1 MYRSVAPV
9 SCLKVLCGADT
20 SNTRLKGSKMAGIFF
35 SGGVA
40 CNLTVNAAC
49 GISTTGDDCPA
60 LYYPPKCNTQV
71 DPLQMNAVIS
81 EIANAINA
89 FGNAY
94 DCSRLDNLKNVLN
107 RARNICDLPPFG
119 DNPDLDDRIAGCFDE
134 TSSTISVQQLVNL
147 VLSQAGTLCDLP
159 EVGGMSDG
167 DTLAG
172 CIGGAERRIN
182 LANLRNLM
190 GGGGASALVRGAQ
203 IYFSGAHTT
212 VGIPTADKD
221 AFMAM
226 AYYEIAGGDLVGDA
240 TLSVATGGGGFV
252 EATQLYNGDA
262 YIIGGSGNSPA
273 LTVPI
278 RTFVNVIKKNNIWYL
293 VVNGTAMP
301 LGGDDGV
308 IRFANGTWSK
318 LTIWDASRF

>member
-1 MYRSVAPV
+1 
-9 SCLKVLCGADT
+9 
-20 SNTRLKGSKMAGIFF
+20 MAGIFF

-49 GISTTGDDCPA
+49 GVSTTGDDCPA

-94 DCSRLDNLKNVLN
+94 DCSRLDNLKTALN

-147 VLSQAGTLCDLP
+147 VLSQSPTLCQLP
-159 EVGGMSDG
+159 EVGGMGDG

-190 GGGGASALVRGAQ
+190 GGGGASALVPGGE
-203 IYFSGAHTT
+203 IYNNTVFSDNGHN
-212 VGIPTADKD
+212 VSIGTAGKD
-221 AFMAM
+221 AF
-226 AYYEIAGGDLVGDA
+226 IARVDSVMLVGPWYQDFR
-240 TLSVATGGGGFV
+240 VATGGSGEVSVWNWKDQPGNIYHDSNGPTAARTFPAREWVGLIKKQNIWFALINNMAIPMGGEDGVLRF
-252 EATQLYNGDA
+252 
-262 YIIGGSGNSPA
+262 IGGSYTNLSI
-273 LTVPI
+273 L
-278 RTFVNVIKKNNIWYL
+278 
-293 VVNGTAMP
+293 
-301 LGGDDGV
+301 
-308 IRFANGTWSK
+308 
-318 LTIWDASRF
+318 DASKF

>member
-1 MYRSVAPV
+1 
-9 SCLKVLCGADT
+9 
-20 SNTRLKGSKMAGIFF
+20 MAGIFF

-190 GGGGASALVRGAQ
+190 GGGASTLVMGAQ
-203 IYFSGAHTT
+203 IYDAYATSGGHNFSLPTNGREAF
-212 VGIPTADKD
+212 VGR
-221 AFMAM
+221 M
-226 AYYEIAGGDLVGDA
+226 YYEPAGGGVVGDGMV
-240 TLSVATGGGGFV
+240 SVATGGSAFKSPFLWDNWTMQTDP
-252 EATQLYNGDA
+252 ATALA
-262 YIIGGSGNSPA
+262 FLSLPA
-273 LTVPI
+273 
-278 RTFVNVIKKNNIWYL
+278 RMFVNLVKKQNTWFMLTDMKAI
-293 VVNGTAMP
+293 P
-301 LGGDDGV
+301 LGGEDGV
-308 IRFANGTWSK
+308 LRFVGGPYAT
-318 LTIWDASRF
+318 LTIWEASKF